1 VLIPSIDLMG
11 GRIVQL
17 VQGERLKLAFDDFE
31 YWIERFS
38 AYPLV
43 QLIDLDAAMRQGEN
57 RALVEMICRRL
68 TCQVGGGLKTAE
80 DGRRLLD
87 VGAKRVI
94 YGSSL
99 FGVEDGSVSG
109 LHPTHDDKTVMDGA
123 PGVSGAAGQKTAET
137 ATKRRHKVIRLEF
150 AEELRRALGEDALC
164 FSVDT
169 KGGRV
174 AVKGWK
180 DSVDLTPEEAV
191 TWLEDSCAAFLYTH
205 VDTEGTMQGFPL
217 DVAAVL
223 RACTA
228 KQLIV
233 AGGIRERAEVDA
245 LDAMGVDAVAGMAV
259 YSGAMDA

>member
-17 VQGERLKLAFDDFE
+17 VQGEKLKLAFDDFE
-31 YWIERFS
+31 YWIERF
-38 AYPLV
+38 AKYPLV

-57 RALVEMICRRL
+57 RALIEMICGRL

-87 VGAKRVI
+87 AGAKRVI

-99 FGVEDGSVSG
+99 FGVDESFTS
-109 LHPTHDDKTVMDGA
+109 HPWLDAAKDGA
-123 PGVSGAAGQKTAET
+123 PGVSRTTGPGTS
-137 ATKRRHKVIRLEF
+137 RRHKVIRLEF
-150 AEELRRALGEDALC
+150 AEELKRTLGEDALC

-233 AGGIRERAEVDA
+233 AGGIKERAEVDA

>member
-1 VLIPSIDLMG
+1 MLIPSIDLMG

-38 AYPLV
+38 KYPIV

-57 RALVEMICRRL
+57 RALIEMLSKRL
-68 TCQVGGGLKTAE
+68 PCQVGGGLRTAA
-80 DGRRLLD
+80 DGEALLRA
-87 VGAKRVI
+87 GARRVI

-99 FGVEDGSVSG
+99 FSSQE
-109 LHPTHDDKTVMDGA
+109 
-123 PGVSGAAGQKTAET
+123 
-137 ATKRRHKVIRLEF
+137 ATPPRRHKVINLEF
-150 AEELRRALGEDALC
+150 AEELKRSLGEDALV

-169 KGGRV
+169 KAGHV

-180 DSVDLTPEEAV
+180 DTVRLTPEEAI
-191 TWLEDSCAAFLYTH
+191 TWLEDYCSAFLYTH
-205 VDTEGTMQGFPL
+205 VDTEGTMTGFPI
-217 DVAAVL
+217 DVAATL
-223 RACTA
+223 RATTA

-233 AGGIRERAEVDA
+233 AGGIRARDEVDA
-245 LDAMGVDAVAGMAV
+245 LDRMGVDAVAGMAV